1 MGDKPSEIE
10 RVRRQ
15 EENGTA
21 LAEDILPFVVRKL
34 RLVVLPVI
42 DKTRLE
48 TGKGLHDPRG
58 FEADPDHLADEPHD
72 IFGVVGA
79 VGVGADVAALVFR
92 YLVLVDHPLGRAA
105 VGQAIFECLRRVPA
119 SVRVSFILSER
130 RSFESRSLS
139 STRYESGFCG
149 GGFTPP

>member
-48 TGKGLHDPRG
+48 TGKGLYDPRG
-58 FEADPDHLADEPHD
+58 FDADPDHLPDEPRD
-72 IFGVVGA
+72 VFGVRGA
-79 VGVGADVAALVFR
+79 VGVGADAAFLVFR
-92 YLVLVDHPLGRAA
+92 
-105 VGQAIFECLRRVPA
+105 
-119 SVRVSFILSER
+119 
-130 RSFESRSLS
+130 
-139 STRYESGFCG
+139 
-149 GGFTPP
+149 